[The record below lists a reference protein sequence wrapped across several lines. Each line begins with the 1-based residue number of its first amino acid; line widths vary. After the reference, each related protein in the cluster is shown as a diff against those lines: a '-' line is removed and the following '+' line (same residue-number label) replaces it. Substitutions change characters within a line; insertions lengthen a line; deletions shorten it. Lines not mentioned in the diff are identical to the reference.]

1 MPALD
6 GIRVIDAASFVTGP
20 LAAMVLA
27 DLGADVVKVEPPG
40 AGDPY
45 RRFGKQWNGHGIPF
59 VNANRGKQSIAL
71 DLRDDADAAVLERL
85 LGHTDILITNC
96 RPAAAARLHLDDAL
110 CDRHPHLIWIRV
122 TGFGPDGPMANA
134 PAFDSIIQ
142 ARSGLAS
149 LHGGAVGPA
158 LTPSWMCDKVSA
170 LFAAQAALAALVARQ
185 QTGRGQLVDVPMLD
199 SVAYFNFPDLMVDR
213 TLVGEGDDGPVR
225 VTVARPVR
233 ARDGWV
239 VVNAVRGRQILAAL
253 TALGLEQRQAELQSI
268 TDGIQLSRALCDV
281 VEAGTQSLTTEE
293 AISRLAAHDVPAT
306 EVLSPDAHLRDPQV
320 VHNAIYAMTE
330 DARLGVVRRPRY
342 PARPLAVADPQPAPG
357 LDEDRGAVLKWLD
370 DEVDDEV
377 DD

>member
-6 GIRVIDAASFVTGP
+6 GIRVLDAASFVTGP

-45 RRFGKQWNGHGIPF
+45 RRFGKQWRGEGLPF
-59 VNANRGKQSIAL
+59 INANRGKRSIAL
-71 DLRDDADAAVLERL
+71 DLRDEADAAVMERL
-85 LGHTDILITNC
+85 LARADILITNC
-96 RPAAAARLHLDDAL
+96 RPAAAPRLHLDDGL
-110 CDRHPHLIWIRV
+110 CERHPHLIWIRV

-149 LHGGAVGPA
+149 LHGGPDGPA

-170 LFAAQAALAALVARQ
+170 LFAAQAALAALVVRQ

-199 SVAYFNFPDLMVDR
+199 AVSYFNFPDLMVDR
-213 TLVGEGDDGPVR
+213 TVVGEDGPVR

-233 ARDGWV
+233 TRDGWV

-253 TALGLEQRQAELQSI
+253 RALGLEHRQPELQSI
-268 TDGIQLSRALCDV
+268 TDGIELSQALCDV
-281 VEAGTQSLTTEE
+281 VEAGTRGLTTEE
-293 AISRLAAHDVPAT
+293 AIGRLAAHDVPAT
-306 EVLSPDAHLRDPQV
+306 EVLSPDAHLRDAQV
-320 VHNAIYAMTE
+320 VHNAIYITKE
-330 DARLGVVRRPRY
+330 DPRLGTVRRPRH
-342 PARPLAVADPQPAPG
+342 PARPLAIDDPKPAPS
-357 LDEDRGAVLKWLD
+357 LDEDRLSVLGWLD
-370 DEVDDEV
+370 EEPDD
-377 DD
+377 